1 MSFHLPPFPPQKLR
15 CKSEPGLVRITWTK
29 PRGRM
34 LRRNENE
41 NLDFTKYRLNISLV
55 KQTRM
60 NLPITEAFTQKRD
73 IGKKDPREETE
84 VKEVWLSRDLEEYEE
99 KDLLPGEAYHVTL
112 ASMTSDTQTC
122 LRPPT
127 RTLLTKPKPAGNLKV
142 DTEEWSCVVRWSPP
156 PPPGHSCLDGYRV
169 EIRRAED
176 NSTVQP
182 LLVKSVK
189 RSEESVELKV
199 SELGL
204 VSNYRLSLFS
214 TASRNVSSQHGQ
226 ENEKL
231 PNLEILRESS
241 LPVETSFTLGPLAP
255 SNLRLESSSHSSLKV
270 KWDPA
275 QEHDKSS
282 YIVSTNPVSKEIKV
296 HGNNSATI
304 SKLGSGQLFRV
315 SVVAAVTAGNKH
327 FESKAVSI
335 EAPTKPMPP
344 TNLKIL
350 REGRSADGHKMKL
363 VWSRSSSA
371 SVTRYELTVRS
382 EDEYHKENYLVDVN
396 NRKDQNE
403 PVQFLAPMTMD
414 PDIDY
419 KINIYSL
426 FEHGGVLVRSDP
438 LHARV
443 RNGTRAYL
451 LKSKVQQASKSM
463 SDLNIHVR
471 LNIKI
476 YFINHVLIWQ
486 LRWQSSSSGRAAP
499 IWKTL

>member
-1 MSFHLPPFPPQKLR
+1 MIVWIIFLPADGF
-15 CKSEPGLVRITWTK
+15 S
-29 PRGRM
+29 
-34 LRRNENE
+34 
-41 NLDFTKYRLNISLV
+41 KYRLNITLV
-55 KQTRM
+55 KQTRV
-60 NLPITEAFTQKRD
+60 NLLQNEALKEGNEQVSFKEKSSMRD
-73 IGKKDPREETE
+73 DEAANPETT
-84 VKEVWLSRDLEEYEE
+84 VKEVWLKKDVEEYEE
-99 KDLLPGEAYHVTL
+99 KDLLPGEMYHLSL

-127 RTLLTKPKPAGNLKV
+127 QTLLTKPNPAGNLKV
-142 DTEEWSCVVRWSPP
+142 NPGEWRCVVVSWSPP

-169 EIRRAED
+169 EIRKAGD

-189 RSEESVELKV
+189 RSEESIELKV

-204 VSNYRLSLFS
+204 VSNYKLSLFS
-214 TASRNVSSQHGQ
+214 TASRNVLLEQGQ
-226 ENEKL
+226 EKEKL
-231 PNLEILRESS
+231 ANLEILRESS

-275 QEHDKSS
+275 QEDDKYS
-282 YIVSTNPVSKEIKV
+282 YIVSTNPDSKEIKV

-304 SKLGSGQLFRV
+304 SKLASGHLFCI
-315 SVVAAVTAGNKH
+315 SVAAAVTSENKC

-335 EAPTKPMPP
+335 MAPTKPTPP

-350 REGRSADGHKMKL
+350 REGRLANGHKMKL
-363 VWSRSSSA
+363 VWNRSSSA
-371 SVTRYELTVRS
+371 SVTSYELTLRS

-396 NRKDQNE
+396 DRKDQND
-403 PVQFLAPMTMD
+403 PVQFLAPMTME
-414 PDIDY
+414 PDTDY
-419 KINIYSL
+419 KINVYSL

-443 RNGTRAYL
+443 RNGDRAYL

-463 SDLNIHVR
+463 SDLNIQVT

-476 YFINHVLIWQ
+476 L
-486 LRWQSSSSGRAAP
+486 
-499 IWKTL
+499 

>member
-29 PRGRM
+29 PRGW
-34 LRRNENE
+34 RNENE
-41 NLDFTKYRLNISLV
+41 NWDFPKYRLNISLV
-55 KQTRM
+55 KSPRV
-60 NLPITEAFTQKRD
+60 NLPQS
-73 IGKKDPREETE
+73 ETLKE
-84 VKEVWLSRDLEEYEE
+84 DDKIHKQVSLKEVWPSRDLEEYEE
-99 KDLLPGEAYHVTL
+99 KRLLPGEAYHVTL
-112 ASMTSDTQTC
+112 ASMTSYTQSC

-142 DTEEWSCVVRWSPP
+142 NTEEWSCVVRWSPP

-169 EIRRAED
+169 EVRKAED

-255 SNLRLESSSHSSLKV
+255 TNLRLESSSHSSLKV
-270 KWDPA
+270 KWDPT

-282 YIVSTNPVSKEIKV
+282 YLVSTNPNSKEIKV

-350 REGRSADGHKMKL
+350 REGRLADGHKMKL